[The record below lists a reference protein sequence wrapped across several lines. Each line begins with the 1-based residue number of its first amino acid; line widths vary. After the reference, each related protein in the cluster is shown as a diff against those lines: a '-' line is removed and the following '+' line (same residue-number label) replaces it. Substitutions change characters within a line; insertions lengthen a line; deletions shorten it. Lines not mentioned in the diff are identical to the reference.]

1 MIVLLVLSLLLLLLL
16 SLSDTH
22 SLSLAHSESKKKT
35 DENTEAQLTAWAVC
49 AFALPVS
56 FLFPF
61 YILSLGWRRK
71 RLMAKNSRPA
81 LTFYEMLSAL
91 CSLSLP
97 DTL

>member
-1 MIVLLVLSLLLLLLL
+1 MIVLLVLSLLLFFCSL

-61 YILSLGWRRK
+61 YILSLSGGAER
-71 RLMAKNSRPA
+71 
-81 LTFYEMLSAL
+81 
-91 CSLSLP
+91 
-97 DTL
+97 D